1 MEDYRDWQ
9 GVGKDVCV
17 HKTCPVVQEMVRIIW
32 RGGLQGLT
40 RITPGVG
47 KDMSCCTGNGKDHM
61 AWRTT
66 GSGKDHI
73 RNG

>member
-1 MEDYRDWQ
+1 MQSDIFFTCMEDYRDWQ

-32 RGGLQGLT
+32 RGGLQGLA

-47 KDMSCCTGNGKDHM
+47 KDMCVSTRHVLLHRK
-61 AWRTT
+61 W
-66 GSGKDHI
+66 
-73 RNG
+73 

>member
-32 RGGLQGLT
+32 HGGLQGLA
-40 RITPGVG
+40 RITSGMDKEMCV
-47 KDMSCCTGNGKDHM
+47 CT
-61 AWRTT
+61 
-66 GSGKDHI
+66 
-73 RNG
+73 